1 MCRGVILMS
10 ELGLPLKLGCRHHMF
25 LLSYRGFAFI
35 EFVTKQEAKNAMDSI
50 AGAHLYGR
58 RLVVEWAEQGDEGL
72 DEIRAKTAAK
82 FRGEAVDEFDEM
94 PAKRRKATM

>member
-1 MCRGVILMS
+1 
-10 ELGLPLKLGCRHHMF
+10 
-25 LLSYRGFAFI
+25 
-35 EFVTKQEAKNAMDSI
+35 MDSI

-94 PAKRRKATM
+94 PAKRRKATT

>member
-1 MCRGVILMS
+1 
-10 ELGLPLKLGCRHHMF
+10 
-25 LLSYRGFAFI
+25 
-35 EFVTKQEAKNAMDSI
+35 MDSI

-82 FRGEAVDEFDEM
+82 FRGEVVDEFDEM
-94 PAKRRKATM
+94 PAKRRKASV

>member
-1 MCRGVILMS
+1 MFVCTDSDDFACLTGVRH
-10 ELGLPLKLGCRHHMF
+10 KLTGNLAWC
-25 LLSYRGFAFI
+25 RGFAFV
-35 EFVTKQEAKNAMDSI
+35 EFVTKQEAKNAMESI

-94 PAKRRKATM
+94 PAKRRKAGV

>member
-1 MCRGVILMS
+1 MRLETICIVIR
-10 ELGLPLKLGCRHHMF
+10 EPAAKAQAIDDC
-25 LLSYRGFAFI
+25 YVVYCRGFAFI

-72 DEIRAKTAAK
+72 DEIRTKTAAK
-82 FRGEAVDEFDEM
+82 FRGEAVDVFDEM
-94 PAKRRKATM
+94 PAKRRKASV

>member
-1 MCRGVILMS
+1 M
-10 ELGLPLKLGCRHHMF
+10 GLF
-25 LLSYRGFAFI
+25 SYTLRPTTTVTAQASDTDLFCCRGFAFI

-82 FRGEAVDEFDEM
+82 FRGETVDEFDEM
-94 PAKRRKATM
+94 PAKRRKAIV